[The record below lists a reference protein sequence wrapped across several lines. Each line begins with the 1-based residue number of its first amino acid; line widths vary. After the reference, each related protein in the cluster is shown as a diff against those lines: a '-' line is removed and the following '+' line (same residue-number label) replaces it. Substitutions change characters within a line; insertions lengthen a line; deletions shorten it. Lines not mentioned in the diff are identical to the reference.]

1 MELDRCSA
9 SSKNDHRVEQIAD
22 PNTEEEERKVRE
34 NRGENQQREATIPR
48 STTGDG
54 GARKERGGS
63 SRRSHQSH
71 SRPAFMEIFLSPL
84 VRKVPPPLTKTELT
98 TATRITTSIAWQQ
111 Q

>member
-1 MELDRCSA
+1 LQIQTRKRRNGRCEKIEVKINSEKLLYHGAQQEMEE
-9 SSKNDHRVEQIAD
+9 H
-22 PNTEEEERKVRE
+22 ER
-34 NRGENQQREATIPR
+34 NGEAAA
-48 STTGDG
+48 G
-54 GARKERGGS
+54 GAT
-63 SRRSHQSH
+63 SH